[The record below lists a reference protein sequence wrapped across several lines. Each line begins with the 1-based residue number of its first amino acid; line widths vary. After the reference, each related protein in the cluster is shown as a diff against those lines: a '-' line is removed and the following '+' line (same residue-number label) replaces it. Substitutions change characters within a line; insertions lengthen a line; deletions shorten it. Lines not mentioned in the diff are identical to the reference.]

1 MAEGVFVKEP
11 CEVETPSGRLRGSQR
26 RGVYRFL
33 GVPYA
38 TAPRGELRF
47 RGPRPVKPWAGAR
60 DAKVPGPAPL
70 QMGVPFFRNV
80 NPGVSRQSEDCL
92 YLNVFT
98 PGLDDRKRPVL
109 FWIHGGGFL
118 VGSGSTP
125 VYDGSALARTGDI
138 VVVTINYRLGALGH
152 VHLKDVLGEDFKDAA
167 NAGSK
172 DQAAALQWVHDHI
185 EAFGGDPDQVTI
197 AGQSAGA
204 MSVGALL
211 AAPSARP
218 LFKRAIL
225 QSGAAAN
232 VMTRDQAA
240 IVAETFLEALGPV
253 RDRRG
258 LASVSAQRIMRAQ
271 GITNRKLMN
280 MARLMAMTP
289 CVDGD
294 FIPDHPYEAIE
305 RGDVADIELMVG
317 TTLDEWKLFGTVEA
331 LAPAVMGEHV
341 LRSRFVSVLDAVGAD
356 VPSAEQALGEYRAA
370 VRKRGGSTSAYS
382 VWNAFQSARIFHV
395 PGMDLAERHA
405 DAGGRAHSYLFKW
418 RPRTLRNA
426 VGACHA
432 LDVPFVFGL
441 GNLRLTRAMSGL
453 SASAPRLSERM
464 QGAWVG
470 FVRNGT
476 PQSDDLP
483 EWDEYC
489 GRHRATMLLGR
500 QCYVADSP
508 LEEERALLA
517 NWLG

>member
-1 MAEGVFVKEP
+1 MADGIFVRAP
-11 CEVETPSGRLRGSQR
+11 CEVETPSGRLRGSER
-26 RGVYRFL
+26 DGIYRFL
-33 GVPYA
+33 GIPFA
-38 TAPRGELRF
+38 RPPRGELRF

-60 DAKVPGPAPL
+60 DATAPGPAPL
-70 QMGVPFFRNV
+70 QMSVPFFRAANL
-80 NPGVSRQSEDCL
+80 GVTRQSEDCL
-92 YLNVFT
+92 YLNVYT
-98 PGLDDRKRPVL
+98 PALDGKKRPVF

-125 VYDGSALARTGDI
+125 VYDGSSLARNGDI
-138 VVVTINYRLGALGH
+138 VVVTTNYRLGALGH

-185 EAFGGDPDQVTI
+185 EAFGGDPDNVTV

-211 AAPSARP
+211 AAPTARA

-232 VMTRDQAA
+232 VMSRDQAA
-240 IVAETFLEALGPV
+240 VVAETFLDALGPV

-258 LASVSAQRIMRAQ
+258 LATVSSQRIMRAQ

-280 MARLMAMTP
+280 MTSLMAMTP

-294 FIPDHPYEAIE
+294 FIPEHPFEAIE
-305 RGDVADIELMVG
+305 RGAVADIDLLVG

-331 LAPAVMGEHV
+331 LAPVVMGEHV
-341 LRSRFVSVLDAVGAD
+341 LRSRFMSVLDAVGAD
-356 VPSAEQALGEYRAA
+356 VPSAEQALAEYRAA
-370 VRKRGGSTSAYS
+370 VRARGGSTSAYS
-382 VWNAFQSARIFHV
+382 VWNAFQSARIFHL
-395 PGMDLAERHA
+395 PGMELAERHA
-405 DAGGRAHSYLFKW
+405 EAGGSAHSYLFKW
-418 RPRTLRNA
+418 RPRSLRNA

-441 GNLRLTRAMSGL
+441 ENMRLTRAIGGL

-464 QGAWVG
+464 QDAWIG
-470 FVRNGT
+470 FVREGE
-476 PQSDDLP
+476 PQSKRLP

-489 GRHRATMLLGR
+489 GTHRATMLLGR

-508 LEEERALLA
+508 LEQERSLLVR
-517 NWLG
+517 WLS